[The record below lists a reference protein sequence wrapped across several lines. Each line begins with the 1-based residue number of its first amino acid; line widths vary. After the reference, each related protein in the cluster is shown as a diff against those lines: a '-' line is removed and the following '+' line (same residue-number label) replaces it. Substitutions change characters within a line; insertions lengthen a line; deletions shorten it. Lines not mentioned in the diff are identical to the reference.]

1 MVPASAKALHP
12 WDLAIAAAVAP
23 NLLSE
28 IGFVTMLLVELEWLN
43 EVMKELHYI
52 SAVGLYR
59 SPQLPRRNA
68 RVRLDRE
75 TAVQPWGI
83 IRRSG
88 QPAADRSHPEPSS
101 QDRRS
106 AWSN

>member
-1 MVPASAKALHP
+1 MTTEETSMVPASAKALHP

-52 SAVGLYR
+52 SAVGWYR

-75 TAVQPWGI
+75 TAVQP
-83 IRRSG
+83 
-88 QPAADRSHPEPSS
+88 
-101 QDRRS
+101 
-106 AWSN
+106 